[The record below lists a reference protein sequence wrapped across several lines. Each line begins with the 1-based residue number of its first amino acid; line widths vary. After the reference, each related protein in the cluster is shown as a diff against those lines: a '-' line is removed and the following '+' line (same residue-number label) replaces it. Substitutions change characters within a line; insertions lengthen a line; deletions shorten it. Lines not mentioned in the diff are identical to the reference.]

1 MTDKKE
7 REKERKRLLAVLKR
21 NPNCVWARNELKY
34 LDIDEPNV
42 TTGGIMVS
50 GGAYTADRNYH
61 GGYTE

>member
-1 MTDKKE
+1 MMTEEE
-7 REKERKRLLAVLKR
+7 REDERKRLLAVLKR
-21 NPNCVWARNELKY
+21 NPNCLWAKTELRY

-50 GGAYTADRNYH
+50 AGAYAADRNYH